1 MSSGAEAVTDFFLR
15 LNFELG
21 INPKPQYGI
30 ERTQVATRVSAHL
43 IGMARKKEL
52 PDYRN
57 WLWIRSLPELADTM
71 FDGVST
77 RDIEYTLAL
86 SDAYLD
92 WLYSQPTG

>member
-30 ERTQVATRVSAHL
+30 ERTQVALRVTMHL
-43 IGMARKKEL
+43 IGMARGRTL
-52 PDYRN
+52 PDFRK
-57 WLWIRSLPELADTM
+57 WLWIRSLPELTSTM
-71 FDGVST
+71 FDGIST
-77 RDIEYTLAL
+77 RDIEYALAL

-92 WLYSQPTG
+92 WLYAHAR